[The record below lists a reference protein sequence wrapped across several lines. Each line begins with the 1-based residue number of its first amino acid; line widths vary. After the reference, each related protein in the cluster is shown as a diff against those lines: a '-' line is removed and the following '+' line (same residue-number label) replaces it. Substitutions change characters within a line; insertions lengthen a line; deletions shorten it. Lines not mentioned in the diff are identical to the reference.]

1 MKVILKQDVKGLG
14 KAEELVNV
22 SDGYARNYLIPRGLA
37 AEANAS
43 NINIMKTKKEAEK
56 SRRARELAHAKELA
70 AKLKDVVV
78 TIRTKSGE
86 GGKLFGSITS
96 KDISDK
102 LKKDFNIDIDKKK
115 IVLPEP
121 IKSTGSFEIEIK
133 LYPEV
138 SGKLAVKIDAEGI

>member
-14 KAEELVNV
+14 KAEDLVDV
-22 SDGYARNYLIPRGLA
+22 SDGYARNFLFPRGLA

-56 SRRARELAHAKELA
+56 SKKDRELAQAKELA
-70 AKLKDVVV
+70 ARLKDIVV
-78 TIRTKSGE
+78 TIRTKSGDN
-86 GGKLFGSITS
+86 GKLFGSITS
-96 KDISDK
+96 KDISDQ
-102 LKKDFNIDIDKKK
+102 LKKSYNIDIDKKK

-121 IKSTGSFEIEIK
+121 IKSIGSFEIDVK

-138 SGKLAVKIDAEGI
+138 SGKLAVKIEHE